1 MKPRNRY
8 TLSIVGDVCDKNSLA
23 DFFADADSR
32 TCVIHCAGIVSVAS
46 RPSPKLYQINVGGT
60 WRILRQCL
68 AHEVGRLIH
77 VSSVHAIPEKP
88 EGCVITESCDF
99 SPGLVDGDYAKSKA
113 AAAELVFDA
122 AERGLNASIV
132 FPYGI
137 IGPGDIQGGRFT
149 SMAKSFLAGKLPLT
163 VRGGYD
169 FVDVRD
175 VAKGILTCSESGE
188 PGKGCILS
196 GHYITI
202 RKMLQFVGKAAKLK
216 YRPICLPLSL
226 AKLAAPYYERRSL
239 KKRKP
244 LFFTPY
250 FVAVLASNGQFSHAA
265 ASECFAYH
273 PRPMEKT
280 LWDTGTCRIGQ
291 RRKGE
296 NVLGTIEGFYV
307 REVDAPDAGWT
318 YSDEVY
324 YARFSIDASE
334 GNNVQTLTL
343 YPAHKTDTGYV
354 WDRGNPVERMS
365 FTNSY
370 TENLRTVEVPFTKTV
385 KLGGNASPGRTME
398 IFDIGN
404 GNTGEYKDV
413 TYTAAVTTRGVGSYD
428 GKLIISG
435 PEY

>member
-1 MKPRNRY
+1 MYDKYLITGATGFLGRTVVEELVDHDAQVR
-8 TLSIVGDVCDKNSLA
+8 TLVLHNDPYINLLPKEVHTIVGDVCDKNSLA

-46 RPSPKLYQINVGGT
+46 RPGPKLYQVNVGGT
-60 WRILRQCL
+60 WRILRQSL

-88 EGCVITESCDF
+88 KGCTITEDCEF

-113 AAAELVFDA
+113 TATELVFNA

-132 FPYGI
+132 FPSGI
-137 IGPGDIQGGRFT
+137 IGPGDIQGGSFT
-149 SMAKSFLAGKLPLT
+149 SMAKSFLAGKLPFA

-175 VAKGILTCSESGE
+175 VAKGILACSESGE
-188 PGKGCILS
+188 PGKGYILS

-202 RKMLQFVGKAAKLK
+202 RKMLQLVGKAAKLK

-250 FVAVLASNGQFSHAA
+250 SVAVLASNGQFSHAA
-265 ASECFAYH
+265 ASECFAYQ

-280 LWDTGTCRIGQ
+280 LWDMT
-291 RRKGE
+291 
-296 NVLGTIEGFYV
+296 
-307 REVDAPDAGWT
+307 
-318 YSDEVY
+318 
-324 YARFSIDASE
+324 
-334 GNNVQTLTL
+334 
-343 YPAHKTDTGYV
+343 V
-354 WDRGNPVERMS
+354 W
-365 FTNSY
+365 
-370 TENLRTVEVPFTKTV
+370 L
-385 KLGGNASPGRTME
+385 ME
-398 IFDIGN
+398 QK
-404 GNTGEYKDV
+404 EKD
-413 TYTAAVTTRGVGSYD
+413 
-428 GKLIISG
+428 KI
-435 PEY
+435 